1 MNKIKNPIKILA
13 ITFLYLSYHHK
24 TLPMKK
30 ILFLILGILIIL
42 IAVLL
47 IRTFTYPFKKNNS
60 GTRSGWKAMKNDSA
74 VQRFSGGLKIPTVSA
89 GELGNFDYSTFETF
103 KEYLRKS
110 YPLVYQNTEN
120 YEINKY
126 GLVFRLKGSKP
137 NLEPILFLSHMDVVP
152 PGDAD
157 VKNKEENVFRPN
169 DQPLPAVT
177 KVAEDWDFGP
187 FSGAVANGRIYG
199 RGAID
204 MKGMLF
210 SLMESMNNL
219 IKSGYIPQRDIYLA
233 FGFDEEVGG
242 AKGAAQIAVHFKK
255 QGLKF
260 EAVYDEGGLILEK
273 GSVKGIDSDVAVIGC
288 AEKGFL
294 SARIKVKG
302 LGGHSSMPP
311 LETAMGKAAIIMQ
324 RLEDDQMKPI
334 MTPLIKQFFDNVGG
348 TMPFV
353 NRLAIANQWFL
364 KPVLLSQL
372 TKNNS
377 TNALVR
383 TTTALTMM
391 KGSDGP
397 NVLSP
402 EVEFIVNFRL
412 LPGNTVKDVKEHIAK
427 ATEGFDVEV
436 EEIDNTK
443 EASAI
448 SSTKTKSF
456 TIIEAGIKEIY
467 PDAIATPYLTI
478 AATDAYKYQIVSK
491 NIYRFMPI
499 KINDPE
505 KQSIHSTNEYLSIE
519 NYMKMIHYF
528 EYIMKNYDR

>member
-1 MNKIKNPIKILA
+1 
-13 ITFLYLSYHHK
+13 
-24 TLPMKK
+24 MKK
-30 ILFLILGILIIL
+30 ILLIIL
-42 IAVLL
+42 GALIILAAVVF
-47 IRTFTYPFKKNNS
+47 IRTFTYPFKKNS
-60 GTRSGWKAMKNDSA
+60 PEAKEGWKPVKDDSA
-74 VQRFSGGLKIPTVSA
+74 VLRLSGGIKIPTVST
-89 GELGNFDYSTFETF
+89 GELGSFDYMTFDAF
-103 KEYLRKS
+103 KEYLKTS
-110 YPLVYQNTEN
+110 YPLVYQKTEN
-120 YEINKY
+120 YEINKH

-137 NLEPILFLSHMDVVP
+137 GLEPILFLSHMDVVP
-152 PGDAD
+152 PGNAG
-157 VKNKEENVFRPN
+157 VKNNEQNVFRPN
-169 DQPLPAVT
+169 DQPLPAV
-177 KVAEDWDFGP
+177 KKIAEYWDYAP

-219 IKSGYIPQRDIYLA
+219 IRKGYVPQRDIYLA

-242 AKGAAQIAVHFKK
+242 IKGAAQIAGYFKK
-255 QGLKF
+255 QGLVF
-260 EAVYDEGGLILEK
+260 DAVYDEGGLILEK
-273 GSVKGIDSDVAVIGC
+273 GSIKGISSDIAVIGC

-311 LETAMGKAAIIMQ
+311 MESAIGKAAVIMQ
-324 RLEDDQMKPI
+324 RLENDQMKPMI
-334 MTPLIKQFFDNVGG
+334 TPLIKEFFDNVGG
-348 TMPFV
+348 AMPFA
-353 NRLAIANQWFL
+353 NRLAIANQWLL

-402 EVEFIVNFRL
+402 EVEFVVNFRL

-443 EASAI
+443 EASMV
-448 SSTKTKSF
+448 SSTNTKAF
-456 TIIEAGIKEIY
+456 HCIEDAIREIH
-467 PDAIATPYLTI
+467 PDAVITPYLTI

-491 NIYRFMPI
+491 NIYRFMPV
-499 KINDPE
+499 KINDLE
-505 KQSIHSTNEYLSIE
+505 KQSIHSTNEYISIE

-528 EYIMKNYDR
+528 EYMMKNYDQ